1 MPDLWDTNPD
11 HVFGTPGEQP
21 DPDPNPDSKRSR
33 RPRRPPQEV
42 RLRDDRGRLLPP
54 AHLLIALVIAFLS
67 ILFLIAGLLFA
78 PS

>member
-1 MPDLWDTNPD
+1 MPDPWDTNPD
-11 HVFGTPGEQP
+11 NAFSTPGEQP
-21 DPDPNPDSKRSR
+21 DPDPDPDPNGPDGRDDHPK
-33 RPRRPPQEV
+33 EV
-42 RLRDDRGRLLPP
+42 RPRDDRGRLLPP